1 MMIVTTL
8 DRHIG
13 RSVIMGVLVVTGVLL
28 TLLVF
33 IVLVDALGDY
43 GKGTFGLYELI
54 KYVILSQPRKIYEL
68 FPTIMLVGTLMGMTS
83 LALNYELVAMR
94 AAGVSVARIIGS
106 AMKVGLVLVIA
117 VVMFGEWV
125 VPVSETEAQLGRAR
139 ALSMGLQQKN
149 SGLWLRDGETFVNI
163 GEILPDLSMLRVN
176 IYHFDEKARL
186 RTQTFARRATFSGK
200 AWRLEDVSRSRIS
213 ASRVR
218 TQHIKTESWQSTLTP
233 DVIGVFAIKPQ
244 ALSMLHLSRY
254 IAHLRRNNQ
263 DTGRYELAWWQKLF
277 MPLATLVMVLLA
289 TPFVFRQI
297 RSGGLSQQVF
307 IGIMLGLVFVVL
319 NRSFG
324 YVGLIYG
331 LPAVISAFLPIVLFL
346 FLAIYLLRRSG

>member
-13 RSVIMGVLVVTGVLL
+13 RSVMTGVLIATGVLL
-28 TLLVF
+28 ALLVF

-68 FPTIMLVGTLMGMTS
+68 FPTMMLVGTLMGMSS

-94 AAGVSVARIIGS
+94 AAGVSVTRIIGS

-117 VVMFGEWV
+117 VVAFGEWV

-139 ALSMGLQQKN
+139 ALSKGLQQKN
-149 SGLWLRDGETFVNI
+149 SGLWLRDGEAFVNI

-176 IYHFDEKARL
+176 IYRFEDSQL
-186 RTQTFARRATFSGK
+186 RTLTFARRATFSGK

-244 ALSMLHLSRY
+244 GLSMWHLSRY
-254 IAHLRRNNQ
+254 IGHLRRNNQ
-263 DTGRYELAWWQKLF
+263 DTGRYQLAWWQKLF

-297 RSGGLSQQVF
+297 RSGGLSRQVF

-331 LPAVISAFLPIVLFL
+331 LPPPISAFLPIALFL